1 MEPADTEDV
10 AERYGRFAERETSH
24 HSEVMQ
30 AWAFGVSVDPTIIA
44 LIETLPSRERQPNL
58 VFAAARVADP
68 DLVDPHQR
76 SARDDEYQRL
86 RASLL
91 AHWDQV
97 RAITARRHTQTNE
110 AGRLAVLLPALQQIA
125 AETGR
130 ELALIEVGASAGLT
144 LHPHSWRYRYVGRDH
159 QVISEFGPTDR
170 PVITVMV
177 KDHTD
182 RPAPDEVP
190 PIVVP
195 RQLPPIQ
202 WRLGVDLNPL
212 DPTRPDD
219 AQWLRTLIWP
229 GQSHR
234 LTRLDHAIDAAQHD
248 QVLVLR
254 HDITDPAAIDEVL
267 RLVPRDYL
275 PVIVHG
281 AVLAYLST
289 ADRGAFAERMLAK
302 VHAGDIRWVSNE
314 GQFVVPQIVEALD
327 ARPHFRRRLRRGSFV
342 VSLDGQPLYQ
352 ADGHAGWVL

>member
-10 AERYGRFAERETSH
+10 ADRYARFAERETRH
-24 HSEVMQ
+24 HSAVMQ
-30 AWAFGVSVDPTIIA
+30 AWAFGVSIDPRLIE
-44 LIETLPSRERQPNL
+44 LIETLPPRERQPNL
-58 VFAAARVADP
+58 VFAAARMADP

-76 SARDDEYQRL
+76 EARDDEFFRF

-91 AHWDQV
+91 ALWDEV
-97 RAITARRHTQTNE
+97 RAITASRYTQTNE
-110 AGRLAVLLPALQQIA
+110 AARLAVVLPALHQIA
-125 AETGR
+125 TETGR
-130 ELALIEVGASAGLT
+130 ELALIEVGAAAGLT
-144 LHPHSWRYRYVGRDH
+144 LHPDWWHYRYVRRDH
-159 QVISEFGPTDR
+159 VLISEFGDHARPTIS
-170 PVITVMV
+170 VTV
-177 KDHTD
+177 KNHQDQ
-182 RPAPDEVP
+182 PDLSEVP
-190 PIVVP
+190 PIPVP
-195 RQLPPIQ
+195 PRMPPIQ

-212 DPTRPDD
+212 DPTRQDD

-234 LTRLDHAIDAAQHD
+234 LARLDHAIEAARHD
-248 QVLVLR
+248 RVLVMR

-267 RLVPRDYL
+267 RLVPRDCL

-289 ADRGAFAERMLAK
+289 ADRGAFAEQLMTR
-302 VHAGDIRWVSNE
+302 VRAGQIRWVSNE

-342 VSLDGQPLYQ
+342 VSLDGQPMYQ

>member
-10 AERYGRFAERETSH
+10 AERYARFAERETSH

-30 AWAFGVSVDPTIIA
+30 AWAFGVSIDPTVIG

-68 DLVDPHQR
+68 DLVDPHQLQ
-76 SARDDEYQRL
+76 ARDDEYQL
-86 RASLL
+86 FRASLL
-91 AHWDQV
+91 AHWDRI

-110 AGRLAVLLPALQQIA
+110 AGRLAVLLPALHQIA
-125 AETGR
+125 TETRR

-144 LHPHSWRYRYVGRDH
+144 LHPHWWRYRYLRRD
-159 QVISEFGPTDR
+159 QRPISEFGPTDR
-170 PVITVMV
+170 PAISVTV
-177 KDHTD
+177 KDHADHPD
-182 RPAPDEVP
+182 RDEVP
-190 PIVVP
+190 PIRVP
-195 RQLPPIQ
+195 TQLPPIQ

-212 DPTRPDD
+212 DPTRRDD

-234 LTRLDHAIDAAQHD
+234 LVRLDQAIDAAQHD
-248 QVLVLR
+248 PVLVLR

-289 ADRGAFAERMLAK
+289 VDRGDFAARMLAK
-302 VHAGDIRWVSNE
+302 VRAGQIRWVSNE

-352 ADGHAGWVL
+352 ADGHASWVL